1 MVHIFQYIGER
12 SNCILV
18 GFLFQISK
26 IFKNL
31 VNNRLLAHLNKC
43 GPFSDTQYGSRSS
56 FANANLLTVVSGRIV
71 TSFKKFGT
79 TEVVA
84 VDILRPNQSNLL
96 VFRHDRPYFSKN
108 KRNNITKF
116 WLINIF

>member
-12 SNCILV
+12 SNCILI

-31 VNNRLLAHLNKC
+31 VNNILLAHLNKC
-43 GPFSDTQYGSRSS
+43 GPFSDTQYSSRSS
-56 FANANLLTVVSGRIV
+56 FTNANLLTVVSGRIV

-84 VDILRPNQSNLL
+84 IDISETFDRLWHADHLHKFKSYGISGW
-96 VFRHDRPYFSKN
+96 VFGF
-108 KRNNITKF
+108 
-116 WLINIF
+116 IF